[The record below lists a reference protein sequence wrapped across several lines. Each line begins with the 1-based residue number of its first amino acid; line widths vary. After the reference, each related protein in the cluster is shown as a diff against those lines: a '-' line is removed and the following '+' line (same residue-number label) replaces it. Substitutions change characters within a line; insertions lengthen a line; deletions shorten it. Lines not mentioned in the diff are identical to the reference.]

1 MLTRTTGPKMITTVV
16 FLMLLQA
23 CQDTSMT
30 DLKRFVAEAYQDK
43 KPEIEPLPEI
53 QPYKGY
59 EYAGSDEADPFGF
72 DNIASSR
79 DGDGAGSGGNRPDS
93 NRRKEQLEE
102 YPLDALE
109 MVGTMSKKN
118 QPWVIVKTAE
128 GIAHL
133 ATIGNYLGQNEG
145 EIQEILPEEQLMV
158 ISETVL
164 DSAGRWVTRDIEL
177 TVGE

>member
-1 MLTRTTGPKMITTVV
+1 MPTKNTSLKLITIVA
-16 FLMLLQA
+16 FSMLLQA
-23 CQDTSMT
+23 CQDTSMS
-30 DLKRFVAEAYQDK
+30 DLKKFVTEAYQDK

-59 EYAGSDEADPFGF
+59 EYAGSAEQDPFGF

-79 DGDGAGSGGNRPDS
+79 DGDGIGNGGNRPDS

-158 ISETVL
+158 ITETVL